1 MQYLDKN
8 ELLEM
13 VRKNI
18 RPFKFAVND
27 FHYYIKQ
34 EIYTKISPYAFI
46 IFLYR
51 VLQAPMPLQMIKVT
65 KKKSKKLQGA
75 KSKG

>member
-8 ELLEM
+8 ELLEI
-13 VRKNI
+13 VSKNI

-34 EIYTKISPYAFI
+34 EIFHKNITIRLHNIPLSSPPSTNAI
-46 IFLYR
+46 ADD
-51 VLQAPMPLQMIKVT
+51 QSHQEEEQKVAR
-65 KKKSKKLQGA
+65 G
-75 KSKG
+75 